1 MRIENIILNIVNN
14 LYNNNK
20 LVINLIKPSNCSSCV
35 YNSEKHIMIKTLQFH
50 SKRSRINYTII
61 IYLLSK
67 IYKNLMTK
75 KSCTTRELYYGDTI
89 LFKHSNTVRKALI
102 DICCLLGAKSWE
114 LGITLSSSGL
124 VAGDLMIYMSNGKFL
139 DCSCTTEGIQ
149 IPQDVLEIENLE
161 SNAKYILIIEK
172 NASFQKIIN
181 EGLLNKKK
189 CTFVIITGKG
199 FPDIN
204 TRLFVKQL
212 SCKLNIPILALV
224 DANPFGI
231 EIMCVYRFG
240 SSSMIHQNEMLCV
253 PSIKWLGVY
262 PTDIVSLNLP
272 SITLTNLDQDR
283 LKSLLK
289 RPYIN
294 SNHKLL
300 EQVLMLCDLNRKS
313 EIESLTTFT
322 QTYLTKVY
330 IKKKILTQEFI

>member
-1 MRIENIILNIVNN
+1 MSTKLHSNNDIGNGRTKLILMRIENIILNFVNS
-14 LYNNNK
+14 LCNNNK
-20 LVINLIKPSNCSSCV
+20 LVINLTKLSNWSSCV
-35 YNSEKHIMIKTLQFH
+35 YDDKNHMITKTLQFQT
-50 SKRSRINYTII
+50 KRSRINFTII

-89 LFKHSNTVRKALI
+89 LFKHSNIVRKALI

-114 LGITLSSSGL
+114 LGITLTSSGL
-124 VAGDLMIYMSNGKFL
+124 VAGNLKIYMSNGKIL
-139 DCSCTTEGIQ
+139 DCSDTTEGIQ
-149 IPQDVLEIENLE
+149 IPQDILEIEHFE
-161 SNAKYILIIEK
+161 SKAKYILIVEK

-181 EGLLNKKK
+181 EGLLKKNK
-189 CTFVIITGKG
+189 CTFVMITGKG

-212 SCKLNIPILALV
+212 SCKLNIPILVLV

-240 SSSMIHQNEMLCV
+240 SNSMVHQNEMLCV

-262 PTDIVSLNLP
+262 PTDIETLNLP
-272 SITLTNLDQDR
+272 SIPLTNLDQDR

-289 RPYIN
+289 RSYIN

-300 EQVLMLCDLNRKS
+300 QQVSLKLNNNKQGLGS
-313 EIESLTTFT
+313 
-322 QTYLTKVY
+322 
-330 IKKKILTQEFI
+330 

>member
-1 MRIENIILNIVNN
+1 MRIENIILNIVKN

-20 LVINLIKPSNCSSCV
+20 LVINLTKLSNWSTCV
-35 YNSEKHIMIKTLQFH
+35 YDNKKHLMTKTLQFQT
-50 SKRSRINYTII
+50 KRSRINNTII

-75 KSCTTRELYYGDTI
+75 NSCTTRELYYGDTI

-102 DICCLLGAKSWE
+102 DICCLLGTKSWE

-124 VAGDLMIYMSNGKFL
+124 VAGNLMIYMSNGTSL
-139 DCSCTTEGIQ
+139 DCSCTTEGLQ
-149 IPQDVLEIENLE
+149 IPQDILEIDNLE
-161 SNAKYILIIEK
+161 SKAKYILIIEK

-181 EGLLNKKK
+181 EGLLNTNK
-189 CTFVIITGKG
+189 CTFIMITGKG

-212 SCKLNIPILALV
+212 SCKLNLPILALV

-240 SSSMIHQNEMLCV
+240 SNSMVHQNEMLCV

-272 SITLTNLDQDR
+272 SITLTNLDQER

-289 RPYIN
+289 RSYIN

-300 EQVLMLCDLNRKS
+300 QQVLMLHNLNRKS

-322 QTYLTKVY
+322 QTYLTEVY
-330 IKKKILTQEFI
+330 IKKKILTQDFI